1 LINPTSPAGTPTTT
15 SETSRDQF
23 LQLLVTQLQN
33 QDPLEP
39 VKQEDFIGQ
48 LAQFSTL
55 EGIENLNSS
64 FESMLQANDSILRAT
79 QLSQGSALIGREVQY
94 SGDAGDTSG
103 VVEAV
108 EFGGDTVSV
117 VVNGTAVSVDRIQRL
132 GASA

>member
-1 LINPTSPAGTPTTT
+1 MINPTSPAGTPTTT